1 VDLGG
6 WSRIFIIHFI
16 AGLKALRH
24 PKSALNAVIASTP
37 AKFFSIAYD

>member
-16 AGLKALRH
+16 AGLKACATQSL
-24 PKSALNAVIASTP
+24 PGNAVIASTP